1 MNLKI
6 EISSKEDA
14 KVALVMLSAYIGGE
28 AIAETVKNEKQPVQ
42 EQKVADV
49 KKPVKQETKKE
60 VKEDP
65 IEDDELGDD
74 PVEEKPSKS
83 KITLEDLTAVAKEA
97 VSRTD
102 KSTVKDTIGEFA
114 DRLSSVEEK
123 DYAALAKKLKA
134 L

>member
-1 MNLKI
+1 MNLRI
-6 EISSKEDA
+6 EVSSKEDA
-14 KVALVMLSAYIGGE
+14 KVALVMLAAYIGE
-28 AIAETVKNEKQPVQ
+28 AVVTETVKGEKQPVQ
-42 EQKVADV
+42 ETKVAET
-49 KKPVKQETKKE
+49 KKPVKAESKKE
-60 VKEDP
+60 VKPEP
-65 IEDDELGDD
+65 EEDDELGDD
-74 PVEEKPSKS
+74 EPEEKPTKG
-83 KITLEDLTAVAKEA
+83 KITLEELTSIAKEA